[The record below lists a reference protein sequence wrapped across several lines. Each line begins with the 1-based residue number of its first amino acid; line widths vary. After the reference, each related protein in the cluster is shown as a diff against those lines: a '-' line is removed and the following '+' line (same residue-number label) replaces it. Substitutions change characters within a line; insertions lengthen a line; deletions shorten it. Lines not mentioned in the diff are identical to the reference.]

1 MQQMHAMRGTLSAEQ
16 RGEWRELMREHR
28 PAQFERMERAQN
40 LTEDLMSELEQD
52 HPDPDA
58 VRQIHG
64 RMAEI
69 HGEIMAERVRMR
81 NPSTAC

>member
-1 MQQMHAMRGTLSAEQ
+1 
-16 RGEWRELMREHR
+16 
-28 PAQFERMERAQN
+28 MERAQN

-52 HPDPDA
+52 RPDPDA